1 MPTMSLPI
9 AAASQASEFPTLAVA
24 IVAALILTGLGFVA
38 FIDYKRTRQKR
49 RDEEGQGTA

>member
-38 FIDYKRTRQKR
+38 FVDYKRTRQKR
-49 RDEEGQGTA
+49 RDEEGQGAA